1 MMATMCNS
9 IAMVQNQLSNIDN
22 RLATLE
28 ALFFTSLSTVDP
40 VSGTMD
46 NSFASAS
53 SMGAESVDMS
63 AMSACPGT
71 PFAQTTAGSPFGS
84 SVSPLVASL
93 PEPKADKIRTI
104 QKKAS
109 SRNSFMRGCMDVVF
123 TEDEMGNSNVAGNRD
138 KRKLDESKVKLVKRK
153 GVYDFYL

>member
-1 MMATMCNS
+1 MATMCNS

-28 ALFFTSLSTVDP
+28 ALFCTVDP

-71 PFAQTTAGSPFGS
+71 PFAQTTAGSPFNS

-93 PEPKADKIRTI
+93 PEPKADKIRAI